1 LPDAPKRHDLVDA
14 TLALLRLSTLFDRVL
29 SNGVSIAFA
38 SSEFKM
44 DQLLI
49 TAASGMKARM
59 DSLDMLAN
67 NMANSGTAGFKSD
80 REFYNLYEQ
89 SLPTVERQ
97 YTDFS
102 QGQLVPTGNPLNVA
116 LNGKGFFALNAP
128 SGTVYTRAG
137 MFHVST
143 TNQLE
148 TGEGYTLRNVL
159 DNGKPIQVDP
169 KQQVDIA
176 KDGTVSQAGQTLG
189 QIEIAQPAS
198 PSDTLKKLGS
208 TYFAFIDKDGA
219 APVAADTEV
228 LQGQIEMSNVPTA
241 DSAVKLVS
249 VMRQFEMMQKA
260 INLGTEMNKQVISE
274 VAKPS

>member
-1 LPDAPKRHDLVDA
+1 
-14 TLALLRLSTLFDRVL
+14 
-29 SNGVSIAFA
+29 
-38 SSEFKM
+38 M
-44 DQLLI
+44 DSLLI
-49 TAASGMKARM
+49 NAASGMKSRM

-67 NMANSGTAGFKSD
+67 NMANSGTAGFKAD

-89 SLPTVERQ
+89 QLPTVERQ

-102 QGQLVPTGNPLNVA
+102 QGQLTPTGNPLNVA

-128 SGTVYTRAG
+128 SGVVYTRNG
-137 MFHVST
+137 NFRVSQA
-143 TNQLE
+143 NQLE
-148 TGEGYTLRNVL
+148 TSEGYTLRNIL
-159 DNGKPIQVDP
+159 DNGKPLSVDP
-169 KQQVDIA
+169 KQSVDIS
-176 KDGTVSQAGQTLG
+176 KDGTVSQGGQTLG

-208 TYFAFIDKDGA
+208 TYFALIDKDGA
-219 APVAADTEV
+219 APVATDTEV
-228 LQGQIEMSNVPTA
+228 LQGQIEQSNVPVA

-260 INLGTEMNKQVISE
+260 INLGTEMNKQAISE

>member
-1 LPDAPKRHDLVDA
+1 
-14 TLALLRLSTLFDRVL
+14 
-29 SNGVSIAFA
+29 
-38 SSEFKM
+38 M

-49 TAASGMKARM
+49 TAASGIKART

-67 NMANSGTAGFKSD
+67 NMANSGTAGFKGD

-89 SLPTVERQ
+89 ALPVVERQ

-102 QGQLVPTGNPLNVA
+102 QGQFVATGNPLNVA
-116 LNGKGFFALNAP
+116 LNGKGFFALNSP

-137 MFHVST
+137 NFHVST
-143 TNQLE
+143 ANELE
-148 TGEGYTLRNVL
+148 TQEGYTVRNVL
-159 DNGKPIQVDP
+159 DNGHPLKVDP
-169 KQQVDIA
+169 KQNIQIA
-176 KDGTVSQAGQTLG
+176 KDGTVRQGGQDLG
-189 QIEIAQPAS
+189 QIEIAQPSS

-208 TYFAFIDKDGA
+208 TYFALVDKNGA
-219 APVAADTEV
+219 APLSTDTEV
-228 LQGQIEMSNVPTA
+228 LQGQIEQSNVPAA

-260 INLGTEMNKQVISE
+260 ISLGTEMNKQAISE